1 MPAQAGIPYG
11 STFNYRGSVDSRFCG
26 NDKLG
31 PPCPALAGDFGVSQ
45 SELAPAEFATFWR
58 GPLNPIAY
66 SCLASFPRVGARLCV
81 YAYERDLV
89 LPAGVERADAREI
102 CPDLSLLDRYRVGGK
117 PSIAMFADMFR
128 YKLIRDTGCC
138 WVDSDIVCLRRP
150 DFSGEAIV
158 YGRQAEARGKALI
171 NNAVLKLPVDHPLL
185 ADLIARAEAAVGVDQ
200 SWGAIGPFLLTDLAE
215 RRGVDHLARGEADFY
230 PIDADRFWRLLLPAS
245 YDAVAA
251 VAKRATFLH
260 LWSAM
265 FERASYDLWAAPPM
279 GSYLHGV
286 FRRLR
291 TLNRFGRV
299 YDGPMVSVLLKEWI
313 EKDSPAGGAA
323 LASS

>member
-1 MPAQAGIPYG
+1 M
-11 STFNYRGSVDSRFCG
+11 
-26 NDKLG
+26 
-31 PPCPALAGDFGVSQ
+31 SQ
-45 SELAPAEFATFWR
+45 SKRAPAEFATFWR

-66 SCLASFPRVGARLCV
+66 SCLASFPRVSARLRV
-81 YAYERDLV
+81 YAYERNLV
-89 LPAGVERADAREI
+89 LPTGVERADAREI

-117 PSIAMFADMFR
+117 PSTAMFADMFR

-138 WVDSDIVCLRRP
+138 WVDTDLICLRRP

-171 NNAVLKLPVDHPLL
+171 NNAVLKLPADHPLL
-185 ADLIARAEAAVGVDQ
+185 ADLIARAEAAVDVDQ

-230 PIDADRFWRLLLPAS
+230 PIDADRFWRPLLPGS

-251 VAKRATFLH
+251 AAKRATFLH

-265 FERASYDLWAAPPM
+265 FERAGYDLWAAPPM
-279 GSYLHGV
+279 GSYLYGV

-291 TLNRFGRV
+291 TLKRFARI
-299 YDGPMVSVLLKEWI
+299 YNEPALSALLEEWI
-313 EKDSPAGGAA
+313 AKDAPATGAA